1 MYDIFEMTEQND
13 RLKIKNNDVL
23 NQYIKELNDD
33 VKLSEYNLREKSMTC
48 SSIWAKWL
56 SYLFVEKE
64 NLQRISDTK
73 QKILKKKMTQV
84 KAQDSV
90 LRMKSEE
97 KLSENDENM
106 KKLNILREQTQSNI
120 DFIERA
126 LGIFANFGF
135 QIKNTTDVLKLQISH

>member
-1 MYDIFEMTEQND
+1 MYDILEMTEQNN
-13 RLKIKNNDVL
+13 RLEIKNNDVL

-48 SSIWAKWL
+48 SSLWAKWL

-106 KKLNILREQTQSNI
+106 KKLNLLREQTQSNI

>member
-48 SSIWAKWL
+48 SSLWAKWL

>member
-1 MYDIFEMTEQND
+1 MYDILEMTEQND
-13 RLKIKNNDVL
+13 RLEIKNNDVL

-48 SSIWAKWL
+48 SSLWAKWL

-106 KKLNILREQTQSNI
+106 KKLNLLREQTQSNI

-135 QIKNTTDVLKLQISH
+135 QIKNTTDVLKLQINH